1 MELNGA
7 PVSAPP
13 ARPVSLLHELME
25 RLSDMVAVLLLELI
39 GLEGLLSLAQTCRA
53 CRAAVLS
60 HGAPQRLPGLVRR
73 AVPDGLV
80 GRPGERNWGWALLHA
95 PWLAGAGPAGG
106 LRAALAE
113 EARVRLGAL
122 PAPDGR
128 GARWAL
134 EVEWCAGFG
143 AAPQP
148 LARVRAELGDPWL
161 GICHRGSLPRAHE
174 LEAGAVERPELQGLE
189 AARLEALRELYW
201 AHADELRPLV
211 QTRADGSILLECVPA
226 ARAGE
231 GPAQYA
237 ARVVRAPTW
246 MRLRLTPG
254 EALRGAFWVHS
265 WHARRDQNKD
275 QQPKQQ

>member
-1 MELNGA
+1 MQPAANPA
-7 PVSAPP
+7 AAAPP
-13 ARPVSLLHELME
+13 RPVSLLHELVE

-53 CRAAVLS
+53 CREAVLS

-73 AVPDGLV
+73 AVPAPLV
-80 GRPGERNWGWALLHA
+80 ARPGERNWGRALLHA
-95 PWLAGAGPAGG
+95 PWLAGAGPPSG

-113 EARVRLGAL
+113 EARVQLRAL
-122 PAPDGR
+122 LEPGGR
-128 GARWAL
+128 GARWEF

-148 LARVRAELGDPWL
+148 LARARAELSDPWL

-174 LEAGAVERPELQGLE
+174 PEAGAVERPELRGPD
-189 AARLEALRELYW
+189 AARLGALRELYW
-201 AHADELRPLV
+201 AHADELRALV

-226 ARAGE
+226 ARDGE

-237 ARVVRAPTW
+237 ARAARAPAW

-254 EALRGAFWVHS
+254 EALRGAFWVYS
-265 WHARRDQNKD
+265 WHARRK
-275 QQPKQQ
+275 